1 MRVQDFYEQIFV
13 HFPKISIDSR
23 NVSHN
28 VLFFALKGARFN
40 GNEYALLALE
50 QGAAYAIVD
59 DESIVNPH
67 VICVPDVLTFLQQLA
82 LYHRKQL
89 NIPIIAITGTNGKT
103 TVKELVATVLS
114 QKYSV
119 TYTQGNLNNH
129 IGVPLTVLS
138 ISQNTDIAVIEMG
151 ANHVGEI
158 AFLCDVVKPNFG
170 IITNVGKA
178 HLEGFGS
185 FENVVSTKT
194 ELYKSV
200 VLQNGKLF
208 VDADNAILMEAAKNI
223 QSKILYSTQSRSVY
237 AYAIPKHD
245 GVCAA
250 FDFYSDSSCVSVR
263 SQLFGEYNSKNMLAA
278 ATIGRFFDVPLE
290 KIAYALQNYT
300 PSNNRSQIVKTQKNT
315 LILDAYNANPSSMNA
330 AITYF
335 NSVVFEPKGAIIG
348 EMLELGDA
356 HNEEHAIV
364 QTLLLSS
371 SVSFVYFV
379 GNWQHTND
387 PRCKFF
393 ANSKELFVYLQK
405 HHVQKSLILIKGSRG
420 IALENVIE
428 LL

>member
-1 MRVQDFYEQIFV
+1 
-13 HFPKISIDSR
+13 KISIDSR

-28 VLFFALKGARFN
+28 VLFFALKGARLN

-59 DESIVNPH
+59 DESIVNTH
-67 VICVPDVLTFLQQLA
+67 VICVHDVLIFLQQLA
-82 LYHRKQL
+82 AYHREQT

-151 ANHVGEI
+151 ANHMGEI
-158 AFLCDVVKPNFG
+158 AFLCDIVKPNFG

-200 VLQNGKLF
+200 ALQNGKLF

-250 FDFYSDSSCVSVR
+250 FD
-263 SQLFGEYNSKNMLAA
+263 
-278 ATIGRFFDVPLE
+278 
-290 KIAYALQNYT
+290 
-300 PSNNRSQIVKTQKNT
+300 
-315 LILDAYNANPSSMNA
+315 
-330 AITYF
+330 
-335 NSVVFEPKGAIIG
+335 
-348 EMLELGDA
+348 
-356 HNEEHAIV
+356 
-364 QTLLLSS
+364 
-371 SVSFVYFV
+371 
-379 GNWQHTND
+379 
-387 PRCKFF
+387 
-393 ANSKELFVYLQK
+393 
-405 HHVQKSLILIKGSRG
+405 
-420 IALENVIE
+420 
-428 LL
+428 